1 MLVPRHVLVVE
12 KGGRSGLPS
21 AHLIVAPGLMHHR
34 EIACNLE
41 GGPTTLALSVVCTP
55 GGYYSAAA
63 SLPGFGVRRGPH
75 GTGQGRLAGFTH
87 QPLTTTAN

>member
-21 AHLIVAPGLMHHR
+21 AHLVVAPGLMHHR

-41 GGPTTLALSVVCTP
+41 GGPTTPALSVVCTP
-55 GGYYSAAA
+55 GGYYSAAT

-87 QPLTTTAN
+87 QPLITTAN